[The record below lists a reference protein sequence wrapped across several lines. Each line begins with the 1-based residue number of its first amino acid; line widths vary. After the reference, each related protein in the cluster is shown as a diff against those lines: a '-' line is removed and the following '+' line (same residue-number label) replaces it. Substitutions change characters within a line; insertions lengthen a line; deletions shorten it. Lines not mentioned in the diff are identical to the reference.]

1 MTLIYSAQVTA
12 TGGRQGTLR
21 SDDGI
26 LHVPVATPRSLGG
39 KGDATNP
46 EQLFAAGYAACF
58 GSAMIHLTRDSGF
71 KVRDEDVMVVAKVGL
86 CQDSPRSVFLTAE
99 LDVTIRGVTQEQAEE
114 IIRIAHEGCPYSK
127 ATRGNLDV
135 KLSVRAV

>member
-1 MTLIYSAQVTA
+1 MTVIYTAQVTA

-26 LHVPVATPRSLGG
+26 LDMRLATPKNLGG

-58 GSAMIHLTRDSGF
+58 GNAMIHLTRDKGF
-71 KVRDEDVMVVAKVGL
+71 KVRDEDVTVVAKVGL
-86 CQDSPRSVFLTAE
+86 GHENPRSVFLTAE
-99 LDVTIRGVTQEQAEE
+99 LDVTIAGVTQEQADE

-127 ATRGNLDV
+127 ATRGNIDV